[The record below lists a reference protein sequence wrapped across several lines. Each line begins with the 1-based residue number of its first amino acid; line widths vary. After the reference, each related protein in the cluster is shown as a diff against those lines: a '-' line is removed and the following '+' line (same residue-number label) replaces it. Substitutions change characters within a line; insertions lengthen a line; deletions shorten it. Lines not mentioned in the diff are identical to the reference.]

1 MVAQY
6 ADIWHT
12 FSQGDELAY
21 KSGVLD
27 AHCLAIGCKG
37 DEIEISVGVGG
48 RGRDGRAPEAPEAP
62 EEEGQALLEAG
73 VSLFTI
79 GVGGPTTT

>member
-12 FSQGDELAY
+12 FRQGDELAY

-27 AHCLAIGCKG
+27 AHCLAIGRKR
-37 DEIEISVGVGG
+37 DEIEISVDVGG
-48 RGRDGRAPEAPEAP
+48 RGRDGRAPEAP